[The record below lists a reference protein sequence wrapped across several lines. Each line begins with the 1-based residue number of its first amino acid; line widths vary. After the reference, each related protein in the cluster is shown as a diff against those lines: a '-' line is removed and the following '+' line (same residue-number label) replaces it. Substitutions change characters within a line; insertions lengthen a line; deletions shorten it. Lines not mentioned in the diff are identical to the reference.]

1 MVPEM
6 SSTKDISTAWI
17 RNVMTKPTGD
27 AVLRPDPDVADTT
40 VTGSKPHTHPPTPV
54 ENSAHTA
61 KQTLKRKA
69 AETDLPTKHIVADAV
84 GPLSFEAM
92 DKMNCETSSLAKR
105 ARTAA
110 NRHPIS
116 PKLSKTWSF
125 LQTTLQ
131 QRGNLSSLR
140 LLIQHRERVLYA
152 HAV

>member
-27 AVLRPDPDVADTT
+27 AVLRPAPDVADTT

-84 GPLSFEAM
+84 GPLSFATLHLH
-92 DKMNCETSSLAKR
+92 KAQRRRC
-105 ARTAA
+105 
-110 NRHPIS
+110 
-116 PKLSKTWSF
+116 F
-125 LQTTLQ
+125 LFWTVENLDALQ
-131 QRGNLSSLR
+131 QAGDHTRTLR
-140 LLIQHRERVLYA
+140 LWLENASCLRSTPVDS
-152 HAV
+152 